1 MTHAMR
7 TEWLII
13 FPNDFFNS
21 YLSFEIA
28 TVEVGKMVI
37 HLIYN
42 CFRFNSLLKL
52 SGTFGYKEV
61 DMGYSMYVCPECRKV
76 FKVQG
81 NDKKVKCSN
90 CSNILVDMHI
100 AMEDWETMDKG
111 QREKYKNSSIA
122 GEASEPTMFEKLTS
136 EDSTTHQEPEVRE
149 CPKCGFMNPAKSKI
163 CNECGCD
170 MNAQKITEEKPKPTQ
185 RNTQSSEG
193 GFDSFFAD
201 FNNDKPASN
210 TSERKSLF
218 DTEGTSTGSFM
229 SMMPETK
236 ESPVI
241 TSNYSNDISDEKT
254 GHSKLSIIALILGIL
269 GCTSIIGLII
279 AIVDL
284 AKSKDDDYKH
294 VCSWVCVGI
303 ASFWFIVGVAL
314 GVSKGS
320 DKKEIAGTKP
330 ISELSVQNNEDTSG
344 DSDISSEETENE
356 SETEPVAGVVGSDI
370 TIEEQVFVDEDG
382 LKITATKYVTDS
394 FWGEGVNFL
403 IENDT
408 SSDIGV
414 GCDALIVNDYMIT
427 DLFSATVAAGK
438 KTNEVMHL
446 SNSQLRAAG
455 IDNVGQIEVYM
466 HTFDADTYSTI
477 KKFPC
482 FTIKTSAYDNMDIT
496 VNDEGKELYNGNG
509 IRIVGKYVDENS
521 FWGAAVLLY
530 IENNSGKNVIIQCDD
545 LSINGFMITPFFSC
559 DVYDGKRALDDITL
573 MSSELEENGI
583 TSIDDIELKFHIVD
597 ENFTKITDTDAIS
610 FSAK

>member
-1 MTHAMR
+1 
-7 TEWLII
+7 
-13 FPNDFFNS
+13 
-21 YLSFEIA
+21 
-28 TVEVGKMVI
+28 
-37 HLIYN
+37 
-42 CFRFNSLLKL
+42 
-52 SGTFGYKEV
+52 
-61 DMGYSMYVCPECRKV
+61 MGYSMYVCPECRKV

-90 CSNILVDMHI
+90 CSNFLVDMHI

-122 GEASEPTMFEKLTS
+122 GEAFEPTMFEKLTS
-136 EDSTTHQEPEVRE
+136 EDSTTHQEPEVKE
-149 CPKCGFMNPAKSKI
+149 CPKCGFMNPAKSKF

-170 MNAQKITEEKPKPTQ
+170 MNAQRVTEVIPKETKKNP
-185 RNTQSSEG
+185 QSSEG
-193 GFDSFFAD
+193 GFDSFFGD
-201 FNNDKPASN
+201 FNNDKPGTISSSN

-241 TSNYSNDISDEKT
+241 TRNYSNDISDEKT

-269 GCTSIIGLII
+269 GCTSIIGLIL

-330 ISELSVQNNEDTSG
+330 ISESSVQNNEEASG
-344 DSDISSEETENE
+344 DSGISSEETDSG
-356 SETEPVAGVVGSDI
+356 SETEPVAGEVGSDI

-403 IENDT
+403 IENDK
-408 SSDIGV
+408 SSDMGV